1 MKKTLGS
8 VFLILLVIIMLV
20 SSIIPANAL
29 SVGDEGYIVNTGSE
43 TYTGYDYSY
52 SAGGGTYTPN

>member
-1 MKKTLGS
+1 MKKTLVS
-8 VFLILLVIIMLV
+8 VFSIVLVIVMFV
-20 SSIIPANAL
+20 GSILPANAL

>member
-52 SAGGGTYTPN
+52 SLGGGTYTPN